1 MPIMP
6 IPSDLVFLVLSHVFF
21 TPELLLFKADP
32 TKTHKLY
39 SYSFPAKKLGD
50 SSPKWM
56 FPIDSPLSNSKC
68 VWDSN
73 WARY

>member
-21 TPELLLFKADP
+21 TPELLLFKTDP

-39 SYSFPAKKLGD
+39 SFPAKNWEILHRNG
-50 SSPKWM
+50 